1 MKRLIASLSFYT
13 PLTRIDIHRLL
24 DQERQAMLKK
34 AEELN
39 ALTLQRKEEA
49 RLAGQRMLQ
58 EAAETNAA
66 AIEMKKR
73 QKLEMEE
80 ENLRIALY
88 IAERDRKEQVRT
100 VFLLAQFPPAAR
112 VRMHARMCEHTST
125 VSAASW
131 VAFFAFRLACLPS
144 LPCQSVSPATQTCVA
159 WVILVS
165 YDDADVYWHLKFSDP
180 APLLGLCMSLT
191 VRDPCLD
198 CMICTICSHHLYC
211 IMQEAHPTAAL
222 SLRAEIR
229 HVRVQERLDALEA
242 DAKHQA
248 EETARMRAQQ
258 VTACN

>member
-1 MKRLIASLSFYT
+1 
-13 PLTRIDIHRLL
+13 
-24 DQERQAMLKK
+24 MLKK

-88 IAERDRKEQVRT
+88 IAERDRKEQ
-100 VFLLAQFPPAAR
+100 
-112 VRMHARMCEHTST
+112 
-125 VSAASW
+125 
-131 VAFFAFRLACLPS
+131 
-144 LPCQSVSPATQTCVA
+144 
-159 WVILVS
+159 
-165 YDDADVYWHLKFSDP
+165 
-180 APLLGLCMSLT
+180 
-191 VRDPCLD
+191 
-198 CMICTICSHHLYC
+198 
-211 IMQEAHPTAAL
+211 
-222 SLRAEIR
+222 
-229 HVRVQERLDALEA
+229 ERLDALEA

-258 VTACN
+258 EKFADSAAERDAIRAKRAAEDYERAWRAKEKAETDRKAAMLSDILHSRKEMAAKKEQVLSQAAQMEK